1 MFTFGQSIKTIVV
14 DADSFSELL
23 VHEITSLHLPLS
35 IVLFSLRPE
44 SLSMFSSFPIVPLER
59 PLQFLTTEQLH
70 EGIVKVDGEFSTTV
84 VLSADQTTLEGIQR
98 IPIGS
103 ILFASSL
110 EVAYGHYGHISDF
123 IITSISD
130 LKPISEGTHGGFISE
145 ALSDYVPAI
154 KEANYITSV
163 LQGEDGLA
171 LNLVSGGRYYAR
183 GDVRAFIDPFSE
195 RILKNK
201 EAIPDKRIFKNVF
214 SFLLKFAVE
223 EPVDFITRVP
233 PKPEKPFD
241 RFSEII
247 AEISSGGDIADL
259 SNKLVIA
266 GELKSQKGLSSIE
279 RTENVKGKYM
289 FTGDVAG
296 KHAVLFDDVVTT
308 GSTAL
313 SCARAIFMK
322 GARKVTLVTLGI
334 NQFSNVWI
342 DNSLLLPSCPKCG
355 SQLHV
360 RINSKNRSVFFGCR
374 SYPKCNGAMN
384 NVEWRFKMRELID
397 HYQLHQDG
405 DLW

>member
-14 DADSFSELL
+14 DADSFSEPLL
-23 VHEITSLHLPLS
+23 HEITTLHLPLS
-35 IVLFSLRPE
+35 LVFFSLRPE
-44 SLSMFSSFPIVPLER
+44 SLPTFSSFPIVPLER

-103 ILFASSL
+103 ILYSSSL
-110 EVAYGHYGHISDF
+110 EVAYGHYGRISDF
-123 IITSISD
+123 IITSIAD
-130 LKPISEGTHGGFISE
+130 LKPVSEGTHGGFVSE
-145 ALSDYVPAI
+145 ALSNSAPSI

-163 LQGEDGLA
+163 LQGEDGLS
-171 LNLVSGGRYYAR
+171 LNLASGGRYYAR
-183 GDVRAFIDPFSE
+183 EDVRAFIDPFSE

-201 EAIPDKRIFKNVF
+201 EASPDRSIFKSVF
-214 SFLLKFAVE
+214 SFLLEFAVE

-247 AEISSGGDIADL
+247 AEISSGDDIADF
-259 SNKLVIA
+259 SQKLVIA
-266 GELKSQKGLSSIE
+266 GELRSQKGLTSIE
-279 RTENVKGKYM
+279 RTENVKDKYM
-289 FTGDVAG
+289 FTGDAAG

-322 GARKVTLVTLGI
+322 GARKVTLLTLGI
-334 NQFSNVWI
+334 NQFSNAWI

-360 RINSKNRSVFFGCR
+360 RINSQNRSVFYGCK
-374 SYPKCNGAMN
+374 SYPKCKGAMN
-384 NVEWRFKMRELID
+384 KVEWWLKMRDLID
-397 HYQLHQDG
+397 HYKLHQSG